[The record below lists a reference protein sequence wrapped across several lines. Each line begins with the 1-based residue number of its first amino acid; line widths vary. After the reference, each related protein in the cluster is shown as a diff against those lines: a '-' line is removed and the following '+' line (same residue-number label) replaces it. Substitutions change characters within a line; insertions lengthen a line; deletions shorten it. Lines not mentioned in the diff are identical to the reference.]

1 MRIPMTMC
9 VVLAMVLTATH
20 VANAG
25 IMYADEVTTIDR
37 GDTSIG
43 NYAGFYGG
51 TYPGSFPVELTEEQA
66 KAAILGPPDTS
77 FLSLP
82 GGVPVTGAAF
92 SYAYVQV
99 EFPQP
104 FYATGVSL
112 YITELGANQESAQ
125 LWLWASGG
133 GNIQPDIQRNGDD
146 TIGVDLSPYVDFMNA
161 HGGAFVAVSIGGRDL
176 RGDSQGFDLDAV
188 GVTTLIPAPGAILLG
203 ALGAGAVGWLRR
215 RRTL

>member
-1 MRIPMTMC
+1 MRISMAIC
-9 VVLAMVLTATH
+9 GVLAMVLTATS

-66 KAAILGPPDTS
+66 KVAILGPPDTS

-82 GGVPVTGAAF
+82 GGVPVTGATF

-146 TIGVDLSPYVDFMNA
+146 TIVVFTSDHGEMFQKGVSGHSTPLVFEPGVRVPLGPELTLEDGNFASPDRLNE
-161 HGGAFVAVSIGGRDL
+161 
-176 RGDSQGFDLDAV
+176 DSEYRSRCV
-188 GVTTLIPAPGAILLG
+188 GVRP
-203 ALGAGAVGWLRR
+203 
-215 RRTL
+215 